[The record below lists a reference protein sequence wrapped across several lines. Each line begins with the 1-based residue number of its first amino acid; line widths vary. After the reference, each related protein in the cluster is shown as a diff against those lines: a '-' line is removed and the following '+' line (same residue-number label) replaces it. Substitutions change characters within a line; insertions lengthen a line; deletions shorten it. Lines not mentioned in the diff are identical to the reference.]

1 MVPSPRPV
9 RIIEVDQVRRLTEAG
24 VLVIAAGGGGIPVA
38 WRDGQLVGL
47 DAVVDKD
54 RCAAELAVELEA
66 DLLVLITSVPR
77 VQIGFGTPASRAA
90 LRLTLSDALRH
101 LEEGEFPP
109 GSMGPKIEGAARFVS
124 AGGSAV
130 IADAAHLATAVRGHH
145 GTWIVPDDDGP
156 SLFASAPWPQPDDS
170 RGLQ

>member
-1 MVPSPRPV
+1 MVPSPHPQ
-9 RIIEVDQVRRLTEAG
+9 RILEVDHVRRLTEGG

-38 WRDGQLVGL
+38 WRDGHLVGL

-54 RCAAELAVELEA
+54 RCAAELAVALQA

-101 LEEGEFPP
+101 LEEGEFPA
-109 GSMGPKIEGAARFVS
+109 GSMGPKIEGAARFVA

-145 GTWIVPDDDGP
+145 GTWIVPDHDGP
-156 SLFASAPWPQPDDS
+156 SVVASAPVAA
-170 RGLQ
+170 